1 MKKIV
6 GLVLALTVLASAA
19 AFATGQQSASG
30 PIKLVWST
38 ASVPG
43 DAHTEAIPVFKA
55 ELERLSNGTM
65 TVEYYHSGQLFSQND
80 DQNAC
85 MMGKCDMVYSSAA
98 WLAQLVPSMSMFA
111 AAFTFQSYNQMTKTF
126 NGPVGEKLFEQV
138 VKLGYRPLMAYY
150 LGTRE
155 LNLTE
160 KVGPVTKPE
169 QMKSVKFRVP
179 NAPAWIA
186 MGRALGANPT
196 PMSFGE
202 VYMGLKTGV
211 IDGQDNPLP
220 TDQAAKF
227 YEVTKYIVLTD
238 HVVDSVWPT
247 MNEKRWQSL
256 TSRQQGWVMKALEKG
271 REFCDT
277 TNLNKEKT
285 ILDFFKQQGLTVI
298 DKPDKKAF
306 AAYAKNFYATEGK
319 DISKNW
325 DWALYD
331 QIQKIK

>member
-1 MKKIV
+1 LKKII
-6 GLVLALTVLASAA
+6 GLIAVFAVVTSVA
-19 AFATGQQSASG
+19 AFAEGQQQAAG
-30 PIKLVWST
+30 TIKLTWST

-55 ELERLSNGTM
+55 ELEKLSGGTI

-85 MMGKCDMVYSSAA
+85 MMGKVDMVYSSAA
-98 WLAQLVPSMSMFA
+98 WLAQLVPTMSMFA

-126 NGPVGEKLFEQV
+126 NGPVGEKIFGEA

-155 LNLTE
+155 INLIE

-169 QMKSVKFRVP
+169 QMKNVKFRVP

-186 MGRALGANPT
+186 MGKALGANPT

-256 TSRQQGWVMKALEKG
+256 SKKQQGWVMKALEKG

-285 ILDFFKQQGLTVI
+285 ILDFFKQQGLIVI

-306 AAYAKNFYATEGK
+306 AAYAKNYYATEGK

>member
-1 MKKIV
+1 LKKII
-6 GLVLALTVLASAA
+6 GLIVVFAVVASVA
-19 AFATGQQSASG
+19 AFAEGQQQAAG
-30 PIKLVWST
+30 TIKLTWST

-55 ELERLSNGTM
+55 ELERLSDGTM

-85 MMGKCDMVYSSAA
+85 MMGKVDMVYSSAA
-98 WLAQLVPSMSMFA
+98 WLAQLVPTMSMFA

-126 NGPVGEKLFEQV
+126 NGPVGEKIFGEA

-155 LNLTE
+155 INLIE

-169 QMKSVKFRVP
+169 QMKNVKFRVP

-186 MGRALGANPT
+186 MGKALGANPT

-256 TSRQQGWVMKALEKG
+256 SKKQQGWVMKALEKG

-285 ILDFFKQQGLTVI
+285 ILDFFKQQGLIVI

-306 AAYAKNFYATEGK
+306 AAYAKNYYATEGK